1 MRTKL
6 MCKTLLSIIIL
17 FAGMFAAKA
26 QTDSAATPSS
36 IKTLT
41 LKQYADYQKG
51 PTLVD
56 MALPATLNRYPMPA
70 DVLFYQ
76 KELKLT
82 KEQVKKLTVI
92 NDYLHLKK
100 VEIGQSV
107 IRNEKKLDD
116 MFRTQKLDEGSIT
129 FYANRYG
136 LYEGEYRTSVL
147 LACYNTYNVL
157 NPQQTTQFWKLKK
170 P

>member
-1 MRTKL
+1 MFKKL
-6 MCKTLLSIIIL
+6 LVVCGLLTG
-17 FAGMFAAKA
+17 FVTAKA
-26 QTDSAATPSS
+26 QTDSLTMPSA

-51 PTLVD
+51 PGLQD
-56 MALPATLNRYPMPA
+56 MALPATLNRYPMPD
-70 DVLFYQ
+70 DVLRYK

-82 KEQVKKLTVI
+82 PEQVKKITEI
-92 NDYLHLKK
+92 SKYLQLKK
-100 VEIGQSV
+100 TEIGQSV
-107 IRNEKKLDD
+107 IRNEKKLDEL
-116 MFRTQKLDEGSIT
+116 FSTQKVDEGSIA
-129 FYANRYG
+129 FYGNRYG

-147 LACYNTYNVL
+147 MACYNTYNAL

>member
-1 MRTKL
+1 MYK
-6 MCKTLLSIIIL
+6 IL
-17 FAGMFAAKA
+17 FSIVLVLFCITAVNA
-26 QTDSAATPSS
+26 QTDSSTTPSAV
-36 IKTLT
+36 KTLT

-51 PTLVD
+51 PTLAN
-56 MALPATLNRYPMPA
+56 MALPATLNRYPMPD
-70 DVLFYQ
+70 DVLLLK

-82 KEQVKKLTVI
+82 TEQVKKLTVI
-92 NDYLHLKK
+92 SDYLKLKK
-100 VEIGQSV
+100 TEIGQSV
-107 IRNEKKLDD
+107 LRNEKKLDD

-136 LYEGEYRTSVL
+136 LYEGEYRTSIL

-157 NPQQTTQFWKLKK
+157 NPQQTTRFWQLKK

>member
-1 MRTKL
+1 MYKI
-6 MCKTLLSIIIL
+6 LLSMIL
-17 FAGMFAAKA
+17 LSAGVFTARG
-26 QTDSAATPSS
+26 QTDSATAPSP

-41 LKQYADYQKG
+41 LKQYANYQKG
-51 PTLVD
+51 PTLIE

-82 KEQVKKLTVI
+82 KEQVKKIRTI
-92 NDYLHLKK
+92 SDYLQLKK
-100 VEIGQSV
+100 TEIGQSV
-107 IRNEKKLDD
+107 LRNEKKLDD
-116 MFRTQKLDEGSIT
+116 LFRSQTVDEGSIT

-157 NPQQTTQFWKLKK
+157 NPQQTTQFWMLKK

>member
-1 MRTKL
+1 MYKI
-6 MCKTLLSIIIL
+6 LLCLIVV
-17 FAGMFAAKA
+17 FASSTIACA
-26 QTDSAATPSS
+26 QIDSSTTPSS

-41 LKQYADYQKG
+41 LRQYADYQKG
-51 PTLVD
+51 PALKE
-56 MALPATLNRYPMPA
+56 MALPATLNRYPLPA
-70 DVLFYQ
+70 DVLTYQ

-82 KEQVKKLTVI
+82 KEQIKKLTEI
-92 NDYLHLKK
+92 AGYLQLKK
-100 VEIGQSV
+100 TEIGQSV
-107 IRNEKKLDD
+107 LRNEKKLDD
-116 MFRTQKLDEGSIT
+116 LFRTQKLDEGSIT

-157 NPQQTTQFWKLKK
+157 NPQQTARFWQLKK